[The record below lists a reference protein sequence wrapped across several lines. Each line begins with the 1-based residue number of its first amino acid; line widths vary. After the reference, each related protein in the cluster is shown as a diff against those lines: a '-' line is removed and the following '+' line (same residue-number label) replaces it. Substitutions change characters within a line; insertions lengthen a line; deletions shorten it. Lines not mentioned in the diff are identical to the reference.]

1 MHESKCVLDYQ
12 PPHRP
17 TEEVRRLFDK
27 AVYEKYQK
35 DPEYIKASKKKKDKL
50 FTVEVGN
57 YKDIGRHRI
66 SDENVLNAI
75 DSRTHKQKHTE
86 FFYKLDELKDR
97 IEVYNEL
104 FNSNVPK
111 FMKKKSLRV
120 SYINTKYLEIS
131 I

>member
-1 MHESKCVLDYQ
+1 M
-12 PPHRP
+12 
-17 TEEVRRLFDK
+17 
-27 AVYEKYQK
+27 
-35 DPEYIKASKKKKDKL
+35 
-50 FTVEVGN
+50 EVGN